1 MFGEWRSR
9 EWKVIA
15 LTVAVALVL
24 FAGVVSYAVHQAA
37 RPQGYSGLELAP
49 LTAAASARTPMLA
62 RGGVLVHAVAA
73 DSPAALAGI
82 KPGEVISAIDG
93 DAVLTARQSA
103 ERIKAVKAGS
113 RVDLTLFDAAS
124 GDIRPRTVTLVFTGM
139 PVTPKKL
146 SVRPP
151 RTLAKREPE
160 PPKMAAGAAWSRR
173 IALGAFIKPVPLTGI
188 GAGRCNGFV
197 PQEWQV
203 RGHAADNSMLHV
215 AAEEGFQHAL
225 FRSAMLDGKKPEDF
239 IAAWLEEV
247 FRTPALLTPSQERP
261 FGFRVVNFGN
271 RKGGAGFVQYRV
283 TGNRIVLWAA
293 AVAAGEAATTRP
305 ITGAVALSL
314 RCESPGAPGAVPRQ
328 RGMPGTAIST
338 RCIAGRC
345 EEGDFAGTYLAVLRK
360 GYVHDQKN
368 RVYLVNPRRDL
379 WQNGAQGP
387 GSYHQVKGDNEKLE
401 PGRTN

>member
-1 MFGEWRSR
+1 MVRRFK

-15 LTVAVALVL
+15 LTVAAAAVL
-24 FAGVVSYAVHQAA
+24 FAGVVSYAVHRAA

-49 LTAAASARTPMLA
+49 MTAAASARTPLLA
-62 RGGVLVHAVAA
+62 RGGVLVHAVAT

-93 DAVLTARQSA
+93 DAVLTARQA
-103 ERIKAVKAGS
+103 ADRIKAVKAGS
-113 RVDLTLFDAAS
+113 SLDLTLFDAAS
-124 GDIRPRTVTLVFTGM
+124 GDIKPRTVTLLFTEI
-139 PVTPKKL
+139 PVTPRKL

-151 RTLAKREPE
+151 RTLAKRETE
-160 PPKMAAGAAWSRR
+160 LPKMAAGAAWSRR
-173 IALGAFIKPVPLTGI
+173 IALGAFIKPVPLKGI
-188 GAGRCNGFV
+188 GAGRCNGFA
-197 PQEWQV
+197 PEEWRL

-215 AAEEGFQHAL
+215 AAEEGFQHAI
-225 FRSAMLDGKKPEDF
+225 FRSAALDGRKPEDF

-283 TGNRIVLWAA
+283 TGSRIVLWAA

-314 RCESPGAPGAVPRQ
+314 RCESPGAPQAVARQ
-328 RGMPGTAIST
+328 RGMPATSISV
-338 RCIAGRC
+338 RCIAGKC
-345 EEGDFAGTYLAVLRK
+345 EEGDFAGNYLAVLRK
-360 GYVHDQKN
+360 GYVHDGKDS
-368 RVYLVNPRRDL
+368 VYLVNPRRDL
-379 WQNGAQGP
+379 WQNGAKGP
-387 GSYHQVKGDNEKLE
+387 GYYHQVKGDNEKLE